1 MPKYFY
7 KAKNL
12 KAEEKVGAMEA
23 PSVSE
28 LAKALK
34 DKGYFL
40 ISSDEEK
47 KGVKNKINLEKLKSL
62 ERFFGI
68 PLKEKLFFT
77 KNMEVMIR
85 TGVPLPRAFSILANQ
100 AKNTKFK
107 KALLEISSKIMKGDS
122 LSDALAFFPDIF
134 SVLYRETLKVGE
146 ETGKIEES
154 LGILAQQMEREHE
167 LKSSIKTAMVYPV
180 IVLILAVFIGI
191 AMFIFAIPKLK
202 QAFTELEVELPITT
216 KMLISLSDFMVNQWP
231 IFLLLVCI
239 IVVLIATLIKKKK
252 SNKITGLIILR
263 IPLVSKII
271 KQINSAI
278 TLRTLSSL
286 MSAGVPIVRA
296 LNVASGSLNNYF
308 FKQSLLKASKIV
320 EKGQKLSQALE
331 PYKHLYS
338 PMVIEM
344 MKVGEETGETSEVLE
359 KLASFYEKEVTAAT
373 EKISSV
379 IEPFLIIVI
388 GGIVGFFALSMMQ
401 PMFSLMQGF

>member
-1 MPKYFY
+1 M
-7 KAKNL
+7 
-12 KAEEKVGAMEA
+12 
-23 PSVSE
+23 
-28 LAKALK
+28 
-34 DKGYFL
+34 GYFL
-40 ISSDEEK
+40 ISADKER
-47 KGVKNKINLEKLKSL
+47 KGGKLKFNLGKLSYLEK
-62 ERFFGI
+62 FFGI

-77 KNMEVMIR
+77 RNMEVMIR
-85 TGVPLPRAFSILANQ
+85 TGVPLPRSFSILAKQ

-107 KALLEISSKIMKGDS
+107 KALNEISEKIMKGDN

-134 SVLYRETLKVGE
+134 SSLYRETLKVGE

-154 LGILAQQMEREHE
+154 LNILSQQMEREHE
-167 LKSSIKTAMVYPV
+167 LKSKVKTAMVYPV
-180 IVLILAVFIGI
+180 MVLILTVLIGI

-202 QAFTELEVELPITT
+202 QAFTELKVELPFTT
-216 KMLISLSDFMVNQWP
+216 KMLIAFSDFMVEKWP
-231 IFLLLVCI
+231 LFLLIVCI
-239 IVVLIATLIKKKK
+239 LIVLIAIAVKKKK
-252 SNKITGLIILR
+252 GGKITSTITLK
-263 IPLVSKII
+263 IPIVSKII
-271 KQINSAI
+271 KQVNSAL

-296 LNVASGSLNNYF
+296 LDIASGSLSNYF
-308 FKQSLLKASKIV
+308 FKQSLKNASMIV
-320 EKGQKLSQALE
+320 EKGKKVSEALE

-359 KLASFYEKEVTAAT
+359 KLASFYEKEVAAAT

-401 PMFSLMQGF
+401 PMFSIMKGF